1 MEGTALHITNGDG
14 LTEKMLSLN
23 LPGQVIVWREMLC
36 EGPTVQEV
44 GSREFIKQRKKF
56 LKQTYAFSSE
66 DYEEKFLSQL
76 KLLRAAKNYDYIVLW
91 FEFDLF
97 CHINMLAA
105 ISYYLDHKENKP
117 FFLVC
122 SKKLK
127 GEDELKPLS
136 NLTQKQLLKHYE
148 KRIPLNSEDIEIAL
162 LIWELYCGNDPMKLK
177 QQIKTN
183 SNFEYLSSCIRA
195 HIERFPNSS
204 SGLNSLEQNVLK
216 LITKNNITSEN
227 QLLGYAL
234 QYQGYYGYGDLQMQR
249 LINKLR
255 DFFQLKDEKIV
266 LTEKGELA
274 LDKKKNF
281 YSELKNEDYFGGAR
295 MYDYLY
301 DSDSHRLLKL

>member
-23 LPGQVIVWREMLC
+23 LPGQVVIWREMLC
-36 EGPTVQEV
+36 EGPTMQEV

-56 LKQTYAFSSE
+56 LKHTYGISSE

-76 KLLRAAKNYDYIVLW
+76 KLLKAAKDCDYIVLW

-97 CHINMLAA
+97 CHINMIAA
-105 ISYYLDHKENKP
+105 ISYYLDHKESKP

-122 SKKLK
+122 SKKLE
-127 GEDELKPLS
+127 GDDEFKPLS
-136 NLTQKQLLKHYE
+136 NLSQKQLLKHYE
-148 KRIPLNSEDIEIAL
+148 KRISLNSEDIEIAL

-195 HIERFPNSS
+195 HIERFPNSG
-204 SGLNSLEQNVLK
+204 SGLNTLEQNVLK
-216 LITKNNITSEN
+216 LIKNNKITSEN

-234 QYQGYYGYGDLQMQR
+234 QYQGYYGYGDIQMQR
-249 LINKLR
+249 LINKLK
-255 DFFQLKDEKIV
+255 DFFQHKDEKLE

-274 LDKKKNF
+274 LTKKKN
-281 YSELKNEDYFGGAR
+281 YYNELKNEDYFGGAR
-295 MYDYLY
+295 MYDFLY

>member
-56 LKQTYAFSSE
+56 LKQTYAISSE

-148 KRIPLNSEDIEIAL
+148 KRIPLNSEDIEIAQ

-204 SGLNSLEQNVLK
+204 SGLNSLEQNVLE